1 MSKDLKDFLS
11 NLVESLLGK
20 LRDPWNKYYWN
31 FAMPA
36 VFYLKNTS
44 GKIVFKIMENI
55 GISKDKLATTHTRHL
70 QQLAIEI
77 SRVKMGMSPILKN
90 GRTTTTI
97 TI

>member
-1 MSKDLKDFLS
+1 
-11 NLVESLLGK
+11 
-20 LRDPWNKYYWN
+20 
-31 FAMPA
+31 
-36 VFYLKNTS
+36 
-44 GKIVFKIMENI
+44 MENI

-77 SRVKMGMSPILKN
+77 SRVNMGMSPILKN